1 MQTGLQF
8 NKPANIEERQTWFV
22 NVILPFSLAK
32 PFTYRVPVDMVWD
45 IAVGKR
51 VIVQFGRKKIY
62 TALIYECHQSPPTQ
76 YTAKYLL
83 GILDETP
90 IVHPKQLTFWD
101 WIADYYCAP
110 IGNVMDAALPA
121 NLKLESE
128 TKVTLNPSGNPEEE
142 ELTSQEWQVLE
153 VLRDQEE
160 LPLSALETLL
170 NKRSIF
176 SVIQSMHE
184 KALIQL
190 KEEIHRAYK
199 PKKKTFVS
207 LNPEYNEQES
217 MKALFAELANAPKQ
231 IDLLMA
237 YQVLAKAN
245 THVGKKELAEKART
259 TNHPIKSLE
268 EKGILELYDKELER
282 LEWEEP
288 EQVTFE
294 LNEDQERAYTEIKK
308 SFEQYSTVL
317 LYGVT
322 GSGKTHLYMNLIEE
336 TINKGQQALYLVPE
350 IALTTQLIRR
360 LRNYFGNTIG
370 IYHSRFSAN
379 ERVEIWHKVLYGEYK
394 VVLGVRSAL
403 FLPFQDLDLIVVD
416 EEHESTFKQNNPAP
430 RYHARDSAIYMSY
443 LFGGKTLLGTGTPS
457 FESFFNA
464 RNGKFGLVQL
474 RKRFGDILMP
484 NIQVV
489 DLRKEYKQNKMK
501 SEFSAPLF
509 KGMQENLTSGFQ
521 NILFQNR
528 RGYAPFIQCQT
539 CGWVPECQHCDI
551 SLTYHKYYKEIRCH
565 LCGYRE
571 PNPGKCQDCGST
583 ELKMRGFGTEK
594 LEDDLKT
601 IFPDNNIL
609 RLDQDTTSRKNALQ
623 QIISDFENGHAGILL
638 GTQMVT
644 KGLDFENVRLVGIVS
659 ADQMLKYPDFRANER
674 SFQLMLQVSGRSGRK
689 NKQGEV
695 VIQTFLPEHPIFE
708 FLKNYDYEGFYEHEI
723 HERLQFKYPP
733 FYRLVKLH
741 LKAKNL
747 ETIKEGANV
756 LTSRL
761 KQEFGERVLGPEL
774 PPVMRVKNQYLINIL
789 IKFERKKLDLPSAKH
804 KMIDTITNFQKE
816 PDYKNIRIN
825 IDVDPL

>member
-8 NKPANIEERQTWFV
+8 NNPQEKEERQTWFV

-32 PFTYRVPVDMVWD
+32 PFTYRVPVDMAGE
-45 IAVGKR
+45 ISLGKR

-62 TALIYECHQSPPTQ
+62 TALIYECHQTPPKQ

-83 GILDETP
+83 GILDDTP
-90 IVHPKQLTFWD
+90 IVHPKQLAFWD

-110 IGNVMDAALPA
+110 IGSVMDAALPA

-128 TKVTLNPSGNPEEE
+128 TKISINPSATPEEE
-142 ELTSQEWQVLE
+142 KLDKQEWQLLE
-153 VLRDQEE
+153 ALKEQGEM
-160 LPLSALETLL
+160 PLSALETFL

-184 KALIQL
+184 KSLIQL
-190 KEEIHRAYK
+190 KDEIQRAYK
-199 PKKKTFVS
+199 PKKKTFVR
-207 LNPEYNEQES
+207 LNPAFNDQES
-217 MKALFAELANAPKQ
+217 LKALFGELANSPKQ

-245 THVGKKELAEKART
+245 AHVGKKELAEKAGT
-259 TNHPIKSLE
+259 TYNPIKSLA
-268 EKGILELYDKELER
+268 EKEILELYEKELER

-288 EQVTFE
+288 EQVTFD
-294 LNEDQERAYTEIKK
+294 LNKDQERAYSEIKQ
-308 SFEQYSTVL
+308 SFQQYSTVL

-336 TINKGQQALYLVPE
+336 AMNKGQQALYLVPE

-360 LRNYFGNTIG
+360 LRNYFGNAIG

-379 ERVEIWHKVLYGEYK
+379 ERVEIWHKVLNGDYK

-464 RNGKFGLVQL
+464 RSGKFGLVQL
-474 RKRFGDILMP
+474 SKRFGDILMP
-484 NIQVV
+484 NIEVV

-501 SEFSAPLF
+501 SEFSSALF
-509 KGMQENLTSGFQ
+509 NGMQANLNDGFQ

-528 RGYAPFIQCQT
+528 RGYSPFIQCQT

-571 PNPGKCQDCGST
+571 PNPGKCRACGST

-594 LEDDLKT
+594 LEDDLKAL
-601 IFPDNNIL
+601 FPDNNIL
-609 RLDQDTTSRKNALQ
+609 RLDQDTTTRANAFQ
-623 QIISDFENGHAGILL
+623 QIISEFENGKAGILV

-708 FLKNYDYEGFYEHEI
+708 FLKKYDYEGFYEHEI

-733 FYRLVKLH
+733 FFRLVQLH
-741 LKAKNL
+741 LKAKDLQN
-747 ETIKEGANV
+747 IKQGASV
-756 LTSRL
+756 LANRL
-761 KQEFGERVLGPEL
+761 RQHFGERVLGPEL
-774 PPVMRVKNQYLINIL
+774 PPVMRIKNQYLMNIL
-789 IKFERKKLDLPSAKH
+789 IKFERKNFDLQSAKH
-804 KMIDTITNFQKE
+804 QMMDTIANFQKE
-816 PDYKNIRIN
+816 ADHKNIRIN